1 MKKAQQ
7 ATRVRAISDYLEGIG
22 HSVTHVQCYEIL
34 ARALGLK
41 NKHVLAQLGNDEPSP
56 TSLPSTVVIGE
67 DTVPVRPQDAKPFTI
82 AEMTELEWSFDFVIP
97 IALDDLE
104 DIEAQNNAAS
114 KFLTGDEYAL
124 ENLRYEHVP
133 EVQYDKGYVAY
144 RVQAYVSNP
153 EDIFDEV
160 RNAADALFYTEL
172 LEFAGRLKEDTQLCF
187 SMMALDQAR
196 VLRNVSPELVD
207 LLKTYAQSAGGNNDA
222 VNARGEEI
230 AFELHC
236 FDGAV
241 PEAARYVVSVPLS
254 SLKYASKESD
264 HTWHVSVHN
273 LSAHLVFNA

>member
-22 HSVTHVQCYEIL
+22 HSVTQVQCYEIL

-41 NKHVLAQLGNDEPSP
+41 NKHVLAQVANAEQSPSGLP
-56 TSLPSTVVIGE
+56 TTVVIGE
-67 DTVPVRPQDAKPFTI
+67 DTVAVRPQDAKPFTI

-124 ENLRYEHVP
+124 EDLRYEHVP
-133 EVQYDKGYVAY
+133 GVQYDKGYVAY

-153 EDIFDEV
+153 EDMFDEV
-160 RNAADALFYTEL
+160 REAAEAVFYAEL
-172 LEFAGRLKEDTQLCF
+172 QELADRLKEDTQLCF

-196 VLRNVSPELVD
+196 VLRNVNPELVD
-207 LLKTYAQSAGGNNDA
+207 LLKAYAQSAGETNEA

-236 FDGAV
+236 FDDSA
-241 PEAARYVVSVPLS
+241 PEAARYVVSVTLS

-264 HTWHVSVHN
+264 HTWHVSVNN
-273 LSAHLVFNA
+273 LSAHFVFNA

>member
-7 ATRVRAISDYLEGIG
+7 ATRVGAISDYLEGIG
-22 HSVTHVQCYEIL
+22 HSVTQVQCYEIL

-41 NKHVLAQLGNDEPSP
+41 NKHVLAQLANDVPSP
-56 TSLPSTVVIGE
+56 SGLPTTVVIGE
-67 DTVPVRPQDAKPFTI
+67 DTVAVRPQDAKPFTI

-124 ENLRYEHVP
+124 EDLRFEHVP
-133 EVQYDKGYVAY
+133 EIQYDKGYVAY

-160 RNAADALFYTEL
+160 RAAADALFYTEL
-172 LEFAGRLKEDTQLCF
+172 QELAGRLKEGTQLCF
-187 SMMALDQAR
+187 SMLALNQAR
-196 VLRNVSPELVD
+196 VLRKVNPELVD
-207 LLKTYAQSAGGNNDA
+207 LLTTYAHSAGGNNDA
-222 VNARGEEI
+222 VNARGAEI

-236 FDGAV
+236 YDDSV
-241 PEAARYVVSVPLS
+241 PEPARYVVSVPLN
-254 SLKYASKESD
+254 SLKYASKEND
-264 HTWHVSVHN
+264 HTWHVSVLN